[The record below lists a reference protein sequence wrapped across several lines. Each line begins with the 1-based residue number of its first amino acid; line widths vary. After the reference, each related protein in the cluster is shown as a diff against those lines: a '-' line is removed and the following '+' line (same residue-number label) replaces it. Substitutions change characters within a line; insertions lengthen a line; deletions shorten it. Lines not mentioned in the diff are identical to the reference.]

1 MRSESGAYGT
11 IEYPNAA
18 TYSKAGNYIRVV
30 PLAANNTNRV
40 TLKLFNNLGT
50 AYALTLSRVVVSN
63 KAVVFPL
70 DGVFEAWTE
79 IAKQQN
85 RAYAMLQGI
94 EITAFGGTRQ
104 TGDIMAGVRIFRAAV
119 ADGTELPALAYEPE
133 VAAPEVL
140 KLYPELPHKIEAIA
154 SAPAS
159 GFWALTRGD
168 NLVTYNTTEAGWS
181 LVSFNA
187 SSVLADD
194 VTEGNTFLQ
203 LRETPTS
210 LGAFAVPIEVD
221 KCREGFLV
229 TWLDPS
235 GVHKAYRFPK
245 GSAGIDAKDA
255 DTYYTF
261 DSLLRP
267 RKVAERTA
275 ERTVSVFAP
284 YINANDRA
292 YLQGLALGTE
302 VAVLDIAAYDV
313 DNSTAAIPVL
323 VSDYSTEDNGQP
335 LQTFSF
341 ALTYDL
347 PTL

>member
-18 TYSKAGNYIRVV
+18 AYSKAGNYIRVV
-30 PLAANNTNRV
+30 PLAANNTKRV
-40 TLKLFNNLGT
+40 TLKIYNNLGT

-79 IAKQQN
+79 IAKQP
-85 RAYAMLQGI
+85 MMQGI
-94 EITAFGGTRQ
+94 EITAEGGTRQ
-104 TGDIMAGVRIFRAAV
+104 TDDIMASVRIFRGAV
-119 ADGTELPALAYEPE
+119 ADGTELPELIYEPDI
-133 VAAPEVL
+133 AAPSLL
-140 KLYPELPHKIEAIA
+140 KLYPQLPHKVEALV

-159 GFWALTRGD
+159 GVWALSRGD
-168 NLVTYNTTEAGWS
+168 IALQYTTVEGGWTV
-181 LVSFNA
+181 VSFNA
-187 SSVLADD
+187 VSVSADD
-194 VTEGNTFLQ
+194 APANNTYLQ
-203 LRETPTS
+203 LKETPTS
-210 LGAFAVPIEVD
+210 GGVYSVPIEVD

-235 GVHKAYRFPK
+235 GVRKAYRFPK
-245 GSAGIDAKDA
+245 GAASIDAKDA

-267 RKVAERTA
+267 RKTAERTA
-275 ERTVSVFAP
+275 TRTLNVFAP
-284 YINANDRA
+284 FINANDRA
-292 YLQGLALGTE
+292 YLQGLTLGRE
-302 VAVLDIAAYDV
+302 VEVLDIAAYDA
-313 DNSTAAIPVL
+313 DNATAAIPVL

-341 ALTYDL
+341 SLTYDI

>member
-1 MRSESGAYGT
+1 MRSVSGAFGT
-11 IEYPNAA
+11 IEFPNEAA
-18 TYSKAGNYIRVV
+18 YSKAGNYIRVTPV
-30 PLAANNTNRV
+30 AANNTNRV
-40 TLKLFNNLGT
+40 SINIYNNLGT
-50 AYALTLSRVVVSN
+50 AYAVTLSRSVVSN

-70 DGVFEAWTE
+70 DGLFEAWAE
-79 IAKQQN
+79 IANQQN
-85 RAYAMLQGI
+85 RANAMMQGI

-104 TGDIMAGVRIFRAAV
+104 TGDIMAAVRIFPAAM
-119 ADGTELPALAYEPE
+119 ADGTELPYLPYEPE
-133 VAAPEVL
+133 MATPEVL
-140 KLYPELPHKIEAIA
+140 KLYPELPHKVEALA

-159 GFWALTRGD
+159 GYWALTRGEY
-168 NLVTYNTTEAGWS
+168 LVESKSTEQGWS
-181 LVSFNA
+181 VVSFNA
-187 SSVLADD
+187 SSVNAEA
-194 VTEGNTFLQ
+194 VTEGNTYLQ

-210 LGAFAVPIEVD
+210 FGVWSVPIEVD
-221 KCREGFLV
+221 KCREGYLV
-229 TWLDPS
+229 TWHDPS

-275 ERTVSVFAP
+275 ERTITVFAP
-284 YINANDRA
+284 YINATDRA

-302 VAVLDIAAYDV
+302 VAVLDIAAYDA
-313 DNSTAAIPVL
+313 DNTITATPAL
-323 VSDYSTEDNGQP
+323 VSDYAMDDNGQP

-341 ALTYDL
+341 SLTYDI

>member
-18 TYSKAGNYIRVV
+18 AYSKAGNYIRVV

-40 TLKLFNNLGT
+40 TLKLFNNLGS

-70 DGVFEAWTE
+70 DGVFEAWIE

-85 RAYAMLQGI
+85 RAYAMMQGI
-94 EITAFGGTRQ
+94 EITTEGGTRQ
-104 TGDIMAGVRIFRAAV
+104 TGDIMASVHIFRGAV
-119 ADGTELPALAYEPE
+119 ADGTELPELIYDGGK
-133 VAAPEVL
+133 VAPGVL
-140 KLYPELPHKIEAIA
+140 KLYPKLPHKLEALV
-154 SAPAS
+154 SAPAT
-159 GFWALTRGD
+159 GFWALTRGE
-168 NLVTYNTTEAGWS
+168 NLLQYQTAEQGWALVT
-181 LVSFNA
+181 FNA
-187 SSVLADD
+187 SGILPDD
-194 VTEGNTFLQ
+194 VTEGNTYLQ
-203 LRETPTS
+203 LRETPQS
-210 LGAFAVPIEVD
+210 FGVFNVPIEVD

-235 GVHKAYRFPK
+235 GVRKAYRFPK
-245 GSAGIDAKDA
+245 GAASIDAKDA

-267 RKVAERTA
+267 RKTAERTA
-275 ERTVSVFAP
+275 TRTLNVFAP
-284 YINANDRA
+284 FINANDRA
-292 YLQGLALGTE
+292 YLQGLTLGRE
-302 VAVLDIAAYDV
+302 VEVLDIAAYDV

-323 VSDYSTEDNGQP
+323 VSDYSTDDNGQP

-341 ALTYDL
+341 SLTYDL